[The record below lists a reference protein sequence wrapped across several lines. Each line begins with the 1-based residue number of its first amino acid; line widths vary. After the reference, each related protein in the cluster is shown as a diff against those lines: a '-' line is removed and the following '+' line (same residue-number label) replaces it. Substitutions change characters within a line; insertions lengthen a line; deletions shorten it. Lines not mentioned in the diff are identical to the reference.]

1 MDILSIFRKIL
12 AQFKKETINAHTL
25 YSQDNMVIEKVNNIF
40 IDLYRVL
47 SYILENPT
55 SSQKDTE
62 NIKSIRK
69 LFEPVFH
76 NPLTSFEKTEIR
88 RCAKLNLIEYPSTI
102 DQESI
107 THFLP
112 SGDTN
117 KIFIPNY
124 NVDG

>member
-1 MDILSIFRKIL
+1 MDILSIFKKIL
-12 AQFKKETINAHTL
+12 AQFKKESINAHTL

-47 SYILENPT
+47 SYILENQT
-55 SSQKDTE
+55 ASQNETE

-69 LFEPVFH
+69 LFESVFR
-76 NPLTSFEKTEIR
+76 NPLTAYEKTEIR

-112 SGDTN
+112 SNETDES
-117 KIFIPNY
+117 
-124 NVDG
+124 

>member
-1 MDILSIFRKIL
+1 MDPILKFKKIL
-12 AQFKKETINAHTL
+12 AEFKKETINAHTL

-40 IDLYRVL
+40 VDLYRVL

-55 SSQKDTE
+55 ALQNESE

-69 LFEPVFH
+69 LFEPVFR
-76 NPLTSFEKTEIR
+76 NPLTSFEKIEIR

-107 THFLP
+107 THFLTP
-112 SGDTN
+112 EENN